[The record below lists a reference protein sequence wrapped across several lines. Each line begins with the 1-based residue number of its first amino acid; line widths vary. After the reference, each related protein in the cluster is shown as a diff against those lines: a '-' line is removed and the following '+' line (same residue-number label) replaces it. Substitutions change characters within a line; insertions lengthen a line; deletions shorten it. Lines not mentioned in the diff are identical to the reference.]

1 MNTIEIL
8 LLILIFIL
16 LIWNSFELY
25 FNKKVTQKTGQK
37 YFELSAKINFLTATG
52 TLAILLISY
61 LGLNVKDEILK
72 KSETPIRELITKK
85 SKEIDSSLR
94 IIDTLLASK
103 NVLKAGIYIVNDLT
117 FKVDKIIKFQNLL
130 TIDKKSLPSF
140 SYAPKLMIITNTGEN
155 IRIKKVTNEY
165 FILGEPISKNYSILA
180 EQGDPDY
187 PKILKFDLWIADYK
201 QN

>member
-1 MNTIEIL
+1 MNAIEIL
-8 LLILIFIL
+8 LLILIVIL
-16 LIWNSFELY
+16 LVWNSFELY
-25 FNKKVTQKTGQK
+25 FNKRETQKTGQK

-52 TLAILLISY
+52 TLAILLVSY

-72 KSETPIRELITKK
+72 KSETPINELITKK

-103 NVLKAGIYIVNDLT
+103 DVLKAGIYIVNDLT
-117 FKVDKIIKFQNLL
+117 FKVDKIFKFQDLL
-130 TIDKKSLPSF
+130 TIDKKRLPSF

-165 FILGEPISKNYSILA
+165 FILGEPISKNYSILT
-180 EQGDPDY
+180 EQGNPEY
-187 PKILKFDLWIADYK
+187 PKLLKFDLWIADYK